1 MAEEKEFQ
9 SENTEAEE
17 EQQEHSALQ
26 EEQQT
31 NENDSNEDN
40 QENSTVEQLELQ
52 LSEAKDKY
60 LRLFAEFENFRKRTA
75 REKQELVKTASSDVL
90 LEILP
95 ILDDFERSLEIFRD
109 NEAVKPMYEGIEL
122 VHSKL
127 LKALEGQGLKV
138 MDVEKGTEFDSEFH
152 EAIAQSPAPEP
163 GLKGKVIDVVDQ
175 GYFIGDKVLRF
186 AKVVT
191 GS

>member
-9 SENTEAEE
+9 SEHSETEE
-17 EQQEHSALQ
+17 EQQEQSELQ

-31 NENDSNEDN
+31 EEADRNEDN
-40 QENSTVEQLELQ
+40 EEKSAVEQLELA

-95 ILDDFERSLEIFRD
+95 ILDDFERSLEIFKN

-127 LKALEGQGLKV
+127 LKTLEGQGLKS
-138 MDVEKGTEFDSEFH
+138 MEVEKGTEFDSEFH

-163 GLKGKVIDVVDQ
+163 DLKGKVIDVVEQ